1 MTQLLRDIGVMQRLA
16 DDVRRSG
23 KRIGLVPTM
32 GALHAGHLT
41 LIAEARKRSD
51 IVITTVFVNPKQ
63 FGPSEDFT
71 RYPRSLERDV
81 AQALGAGADYVF
93 APDAEMMYL
102 PDHAAYVDVT
112 RLDEVLEGRA
122 RPGHFRGVATVV
134 AKLFN
139 ITKPHVAVFG
149 QKDAQQA
156 IIIRR
161 MVRDLNMD
169 IDVVVA
175 PIAREADGL
184 AMSSRNVY
192 LTDAQRKEANVLY
205 RSLQLAQQR
214 IQQGRVDSSEII
226 REMKD
231 MISANSSGQVEYISI
246 ADAGTLEEM
255 AFCNGPHSLLVSLA
269 VRFGTTRLIDN
280 ITVNGREKQ

>member
-1 MTQLLRDIGVMQRLA
+1 MTQLLRDIEVMQRLA
-16 DDVRRSG
+16 DDVRSSG

-32 GALHAGHLT
+32 GALHIGHLT
-41 LIAEARKRSD
+41 LIGEARKRSD

-63 FGPSEDFT
+63 FGPSEDYT

-81 AQALGAGADYVF
+81 AQALGAGTDYVF

-102 PDHAAYVDVT
+102 PDHATYVDVT
-112 RLDEVLEGRA
+112 RLGEMLEGKA
-122 RPGHFRGVATVV
+122 RPGHFRGVATIV

-156 IIIRR
+156 IIIQR
-161 MVRDLNMD
+161 MVQDLNMD
-169 IDVVVA
+169 IEVVVA

-192 LTDAQRKEANVLY
+192 LTEAQRKEASVLY

-214 IQQGRVDSSEII
+214 IQQGIVDSKEII
-226 REMKD
+226 REMNEL
-231 MISANSSGQVEYISI
+231 ISVNSSGLVEYISI
-246 ADAGTLEEM
+246 ADARTLEEM
-255 AFCNGPHSLLVSLA
+255 AFCSGSRSLLVSLA

-280 ITVNGREKQ
+280 ITVNGREQQ